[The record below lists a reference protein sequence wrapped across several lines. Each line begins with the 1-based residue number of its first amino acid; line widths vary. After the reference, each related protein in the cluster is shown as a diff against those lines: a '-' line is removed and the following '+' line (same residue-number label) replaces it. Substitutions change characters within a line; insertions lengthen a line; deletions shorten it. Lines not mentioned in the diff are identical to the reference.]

1 MFNTIKTELNR
12 NFEVL
17 KAQPIPAYYGFARL
31 SEVQNIGAS
40 ANLGYLQDKAVLN
53 SPTHI
58 LTTSLR
64 VGDYTLD
71 NSHEIRE
78 SGDGGLSIEGGY
90 VPYEPNDKVL
100 KTTIWMQLDKLY
112 KESIQ
117 TYEQVKANMAV
128 KVKQEDKSP
137 DFSHEAVVNTYQKP
151 IQWADLKIDPKA
163 LEEKV
168 KKYSAVFNEN
178 SDLQGGSAYFMV
190 SLTRKIFIDTEGR
203 ESAENAVSVQ
213 LFLTA
218 HTIADDGMY
227 LPLLKSWMGFSLDEM
242 PDDETVIKAARELS
256 VTLSALK
263 KAPVVES
270 FTGPAILSPEAAGV
284 FFHEIFGH
292 RIEGSRLK
300 QETDAQTF
308 KKKIGERVLPKH
320 LSVTFDPTLS
330 HFQKTPLVGA
340 YTFDDEGIPAQR
352 VKVVENG
359 VLRNFLMSRTPIEG
373 QFHSNGHGRAAIGAT
388 PMSRQSNLLVES
400 SQRFSDDELL
410 KKLRKEAKSQ
420 GKDYAY
426 YFKEVSGGF
435 TTTSRYSPNSFN
447 VTPLVVYRVYVDGRP
462 NELVRGVDMVG
473 TPLAM
478 FAQIEACGETYA
490 TFNGVC
496 GAESGSVPVSATAPA
511 LFVKHIETQK
521 RAKSQTQP
529 PLLPQPPK
537 SPSGGLGA
545 DALSGELVV
554 AETKPSSPDAS
565 TSLAEKSTPTS
576 PDASTTPAEKPTPS
590 PPEGDLGGS
599 VAIFRA
605 MQAEVNRGLDSLKMS
620 GLAAPFFISYTIGDL
635 RRLNV
640 VASLGSLIGSDFD
653 EKRTAGTRM
662 LLGDYQCSDEN
673 FRGSTGGS
681 ATGFDGSPT
690 LENDEMA
697 IRHTIW
703 RDLDAIYKHAA
714 ETYEQKI
721 ATIKQLNIPAKDLEL
736 PDWDKPEPPKSPS
749 GGLGTGAL
757 SGEVDVSG
765 GLGVRSFS
773 GGFGADSPFLKGGVG
788 GEASRYE
795 EYAKQVSK
803 VFNDYPEVLEGIL
816 SLQLVEATAYFYNTE
831 GTQFRYPIAF
841 VSVQSVVKGHTD
853 EGEKLNA
860 GFEMLFASP
869 NELPSVADM
878 QAKCRE
884 SAKKFIELLRA
895 PKLKESYSGPILF
908 EGKAVTSTVY
918 TNFMWGDVSLI
929 AERKPLTSSGFAYGG
944 NDIEE
949 MMNKRITAREISIED
964 LTGTPEY
971 NGQRLLGYAPIDA
984 EGVEPPAKTVLV
996 ENGILKTLL
1005 NGRVPTPKVPHSN
1018 GHALFTTN
1026 LSHETGSGVFRFSD
1040 TRTKSQ
1046 TELKKELLTRA
1057 KEEGYDYAYIIR
1069 KFDSAPEELYQVSVT
1084 DGSEKRVRAVEIK
1097 NVNSQIFKKIIAVSD
1112 KETIE
1117 NTLFGRSIV
1126 SIIAPEAIL
1135 FEEMQIQS
1143 DGIDNFKKAPT
1154 VKRAR

>member
-1 MFNTIKTELNR
+1 MLRRYISFLSFLLAIGSLQGLPLRAQDPVFNTVKTELNR

-17 KAQPIPAYYGFARL
+17 KTQPVPAYYGFVRL
-31 SEVQNIGAS
+31 DEVQNMATS

-53 SPTHI
+53 SPSHI
-58 LTTSLR
+58 LTTCLR

-78 SGDGGLSIEGGY
+78 AGYGGLSIEGGY

-100 KTTIWMQLDKLY
+100 KTTIWMQFDKLY
-112 KESIQ
+112 KEGIQ

-128 KVKQEDKSP
+128 KVEQEDKSP
-137 DFSHEAVVNTYQKP
+137 DFSHETVVNTYQKP
-151 IQWADLKIDPKA
+151 ILWADLNIDPKE

-178 SDLQGGSAYFMV
+178 PDLQEGSAYFMA
-190 SLTRKIFIDTEGR
+190 SLTRKLFIDTEGR
-203 ESAENAVSVQ
+203 ESAENAVSIQ

-218 HTIADDGMY
+218 RTIADDGMY
-227 LPLLKSWMGFSLDEM
+227 LPLLKSWMGFSLNEL
-242 PDDETVIKAARELS
+242 PDDETVIQAARELS
-256 VTLSALK
+256 ATLSALK

-330 HFQKTPLVGA
+330 HFQKIPLVGSFA
-340 YTFDDEGIPAQR
+340 FDDEGIPAQR

-359 VLRNFLMSRTPIEG
+359 ILRNFLMSRTPIEG
-373 QFHSNGHGRAAIGAT
+373 QLHSNGHGRAQIGAA

-400 SQRFSDDELL
+400 TQRFSDDELF

-420 GKDYAY
+420 GKAYAY

-435 TTTSRYSPNSFN
+435 TNTSRYSPNSFN

-529 PLLPQPPK
+529 PLLPKPV
-537 SPSGGLGA
+537 GA
-545 DALSGELVV
+545 TLAV
-554 AETKPSSPDAS
+554 AHAIDQSS
-565 TSLAEKSTPTS
+565 TSTAQ
-576 PDASTTPAEKPTPS
+576 PANSDEI
-590 PPEGDLGGS
+590 
-599 VAIFRA
+599 IFRA
-605 MQAEVNRGLDSLKMS
+605 LKAEVNRGLDSLKMN
-620 GLAAPFFISYTIGDL
+620 GLTAPFFISYTIGDL
-635 RRLNV
+635 RQLTVIANQ
-640 VASLGSLIGSDFD
+640 GSLVGSDVN

-673 FRGSTGGS
+673 FQGSTGGS
-681 ATGFDGSPT
+681 AAGFDGSPT
-690 LENDEMA
+690 LENDELA

-703 RDLDAIYKHAA
+703 QDLDAIYKRAA

-736 PDWDKPEPPKSPS
+736 PDWDKTPVVQFPIGAALLVAQSPA
-749 GGLGTGAL
+749 GTLPATPN
-757 SGEVDVSG
+757 D
-765 GLGVRSFS
+765 
-773 GGFGADSPFLKGGVG
+773 K
-788 GEASRYE
+788 SRYE
-795 EYAKQVSK
+795 TYTKQVSE
-803 VFNDYPEVLEGIL
+803 VFKDYPEIL
-816 SLQLVEATAYFYNTE
+816 DGMFSLHLSESTAYFYNTE
-831 GTQFRYPIAF
+831 GTEFRYPIAF
-841 VSVQSVVKGHTD
+841 VSAQAVVKGHTD
-853 EGEKLNA
+853 EGESLNA
-860 GFEMLFASP
+860 GFELLFANP
-869 NELPSVADM
+869 DELPSVADM

-884 SAKKFIELLRA
+884 TAQKFIELLRA
-895 PKLKESYSGPILF
+895 PKLKESYSGPVLF
-908 EGKAVTSTVY
+908 ESKAVPSTVY
-918 TNFMWGDVSLI
+918 SNFMWGDVSLV
-929 AERKPLTSSGFAYGG
+929 AERKPLTSSGFSYGG

-984 EGVEPPAKTVLV
+984 EGVVPPAKTVLV

-1018 GHALFTTN
+1018 GHALFTTS
-1026 LSHETGSGVFRFSD
+1026 LSSETGSGVFRFSD
-1040 TRTKSQ
+1040 TRTKSNAD
-1046 TELKKELLTRA
+1046 LKKELLTRA
-1057 KEEGYDYAYIIR
+1057 KEEGYDYAYVVR
-1069 KFDSAPEELYQVSVT
+1069 KFDSAPEELYQVSVA
-1084 DGSEKRVRAVEIK
+1084 DGTEKRVRAAEIK
-1097 NVNSQIFKKIIAVSD
+1097 NINSQIFKKIIAVSD
-1112 KETIE
+1112 KEGIE

-1143 DGIDNFKKAPT
+1143 DGVDNFKKAPT
-1154 VKRAR
+1154 VTQAR